1 VSSTSFVGPA
11 TVFERDDLAP
21 WELRDED
28 LDFERLCDRRLGAP
42 CLSVS
47 PSGLTLRR
55 RRGGRLGT
63 EGGGLVGRR
72 DPLLLLLRPGVG
84 LAFGGAEPGLLPRL
98 GAEEEAVRL
107 VPSTWVTSS
116 AFPFSYPKGAEF
128 GFPYTPPGGSAALH
142 RAAIASGLQYPGG
155 TGKAASETFV
165 GLTTFRVEARGAALP
180 PRGVSSRVVISSATL
195 PTSFARSS
203 VALAAKSSYFPPD
216 PSAM

>member
-11 TVFERDDLAP
+11 TVFDRDDLVP

-28 LDFERLCDRRLGAP
+28 LDFERLCDRRRGAP

-47 PSGLTLRR
+47 PSCLTLRR
-55 RRGGRLGT
+55 RRGGRLGAE
-63 EGGGLVGRR
+63 EGSLVGRR
-72 DPLLLLLRPGVG
+72 DPLLLPLWPGVG
-84 LAFGGAEPGLLPRL
+84 LAFDGAEPGLLPRL

-116 AFPFSYPKGAEF
+116 ALPFSYPKGAE
-128 GFPYTPPGGSAALH
+128 YTPPGGSTALH
-142 RAAIASGLQYPGG
+142 RAAIASGLQYPGA
-155 TGKAASETFV
+155 TGKAGSETFV

-203 VALAAKSSYFPPD
+203 VALAAKSSYFPPA
-216 PSAM
+216 PMAM